1 MISLFDS
8 RRKIISLVLTLITV
22 TIAVFVV
29 SYQIT
34 LKFAYASDNVYFGK
48 SQFAV
53 AKELRDELLRMPGC
67 TPVTFTS
74 LDNLTLRG
82 FLFTRPNAVGNV
94 LICHGYKG
102 AKEFMYGFLEIF
114 KEFNLLLFD
123 FRASGES
130 DGKYI
135 SLGYHEYKDV
145 LSAAKF
151 LKASTTENLPLVVMG
166 FSMGGGAA
174 LRAAAHNPGMAQ
186 AYIIDST
193 YSDLR
198 SMFLRGY
205 ALRVGLPYYP
215 FFPVIKAMFHYFSNC
230 NIDEVNSVAAVR
242 MINEPI
248 MFIHS
253 CDDNFITPDHS
264 IRLYSNAQNEAS
276 KVWIGPKARHGFLHS
291 YHPQLYRRKV
301 ARFLKETIDIDTQPN
316 Q

>member
-8 RRKIISLVLTLITV
+8 RRKIISLILTIITV
-22 TIAVFVV
+22 TIAVLIV
-29 SYQIT
+29 SYQIV
-34 LKFAYASDNVYFGK
+34 LKFAYASDNIYFGK

-53 AKELRDELLRMPGC
+53 AKELRDELIKMPGC
-67 TPVTFTS
+67 TPVSFSTP
-74 LDNLTLRG
+74 DNLTLRG
-82 FLFTRPNAVGNV
+82 FLFTRDNAVGNV

-135 SLGYHEYKDV
+135 TLGYHEYKDV

-151 LKASTTENLPLVVMG
+151 LKASTPENLPFIIMG

-174 LRAAAHNPGMAQ
+174 LRAASLNPGFAQ

-198 SMFLRGY
+198 SMFVRGY
-205 ALRVGLPYYP
+205 TLRVGLPYYP
-215 FFPVIKAMFHYFSNC
+215 FFPVIQAMFHYYANC
-230 NIDEVNSVAAVR
+230 NIDEVNSVSAVR

-264 IRLYSNAQNEAS
+264 IRLYAHAQNELS
-276 KVWIGPKARHGFLHS
+276 RIWIGPKARHGFLHA
-291 YHPQLYRRKV
+291 YHPQPYRRKV
-301 ARFLKETIDIDTQPN
+301 MRFLRETIDIDTTKN
-316 Q
+316 